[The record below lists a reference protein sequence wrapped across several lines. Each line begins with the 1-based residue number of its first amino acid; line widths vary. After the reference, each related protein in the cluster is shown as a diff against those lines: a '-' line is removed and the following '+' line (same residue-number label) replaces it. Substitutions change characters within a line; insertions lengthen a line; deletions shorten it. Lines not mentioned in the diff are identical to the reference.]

1 MNLFKLM
8 QGIRAMAQAGKIDF
22 PGAVKYLTDL
32 GVEMNGIVH
41 QALKNVFKEGK
52 ARDPEFGNVVQ
63 KLQIDDQGIPF
74 NPNTLKSTVEKRGV
88 ENLFENK
95 SKTFADE
102 LAEGEGVETFETILP
117 TKKVPKNIKYGQLD
131 YDRIAAHEDI
141 DVELIRGKTW
151 DEIRAIVAAIRD
163 KADGGRIGFQVGGLS
178 SQAQSIY
185 DAWIAAGHTEADV
198 LDYLTSRGL
207 YGGEEATGIET
218 IVNTAPNIGGGGGEA
233 SENLG
238 YGKWGNL
245 DKSTKKTVMRDVW
258 SDELQTAIPQP
269 VDIYQDSGNLWKTW
283 EGGNPTHAGLDKV
296 QPFIGNLMSNFL
308 GIEDEGYQEGDIMGT
323 YSDYNRHW
331 SPNYKDLT
339 FIQKWKADNQ
349 RNKEL
354 KDMQNK
360 IEMRNAAIAAQAAAA
375 KAQAEKTAAGIGP
388 ITGHGQ
394 AIDPGH
400 VRDIG
405 GGFHEYKDPGTAA
418 SYEGSFKD
426 GGLASMF
433 TRRR

>member
-88 ENLFENK
+88 ENLFENQ

-117 TKKVPKNIKYGQLD
+117 TKKVPKKIKYGQLD

-207 YGGEEATGIET
+207 YGGEEATGIQT
-218 IVNTAPNIGGGGGEA
+218 ITEPAPIFQNAGDAREENTGF
-233 SENLG
+233 
-238 YGKWGNL
+238 GKWGNL
-245 DKSTKKTVMRDVW
+245 LKDTEKSFTINRW
-258 SDELQTAIPQP
+258 
-269 VDIYQDSGNLWKTW
+269 QDSGKT
-283 EGGNPTHAGLDKV
+283 P
-296 QPFIGNLMSNFL
+296 
-308 GIEDEGYQEGDIMGT
+308 
-323 YSDYNRHW
+323 
-331 SPNYKDLT
+331 
-339 FIQKWKADNQ
+339 
-349 RNKEL
+349 
-354 KDMQNK
+354 
-360 IEMRNAAIAAQAAAA
+360 
-375 KAQAEKTAAGIGP
+375 
-388 ITGHGQ
+388 
-394 AIDPGH
+394 
-400 VRDIG
+400 
-405 GGFHEYKDPGTAA
+405 PGTFDWV
-418 SYEGSFKD
+418 ETTEPGFKNVKT
-426 GGLASMF
+426 GLYQ
-433 TRRR
+433 TEV